1 MRRVKELK
9 PRTYD
14 WSPAMT
20 LRPFLAL
27 AVAAASLL
35 ATSPAL
41 AHAKLVSASPAEN
54 AAGPAPRQIVL
65 KFNEKLLAKFS
76 GFELSRAGTA
86 VPVRVSVGK
95 DRLSLVGVPTKPL
108 AAGAYEVK
116 WHAATGDAHRMQ
128 GAYSFTV
135 R

>member
-1 MRRVKELK
+1 
-9 PRTYD
+9 
-14 WSPAMT
+14 MT

-27 AVAAASLL
+27 AAGAAALL
-35 ATSPAL
+35 ATSSAL
-41 AHAKLVSASPAEN
+41 AHAKLVSATPAEN

-65 KFNEKLLAKFS
+65 RFNEKLLAKFS
-76 GFELSRAGTA
+76 GFELSKAGTA
-86 VPVRVSVGK
+86 VPVKVSVSK
-95 DRLSLVGVPTKPL
+95 DRLSLVGVPAQPL

-116 WHAATGDAHRMQ
+116 WHAATGDAHKMQ

>member
-1 MRRVKELK
+1 
-9 PRTYD
+9 
-14 WSPAMT
+14 MT
-20 LRPFLAL
+20 LRPLVSLA
-27 AVAAASLL
+27 AGAAALL
-35 ATSPAL
+35 ATSPAF
-41 AHAKLVSASPAEN
+41 AHAKLVSATPAEN
-54 AAGPAPRQIVL
+54 AAGPAPAQIVL
-65 KFNEKLLAKFS
+65 RFSEKLMAKFS

-86 VPVRVSVGK
+86 VPVKVSVGK
-95 DRLSLVGVPTKPL
+95 DSLSLVGVPAQPL

>member
-1 MRRVKELK
+1 MI
-9 PRTYD
+9 
-14 WSPAMT
+14 
-20 LRPFLAL
+20 LRPLLAL
-27 AVAAASLL
+27 AVGATSLL

-65 KFNEKLLAKFS
+65 QFNEKLLAKFS
-76 GFELSRAGTA
+76 GFELLRGGAP
-86 VPVRVSVGK
+86 VPVKVSVGK
-95 DRLSLVGVPTKPL
+95 DRLSLVGVPAKPL

-116 WHAATGDAHRMQ
+116 WHAATPDAHKMQ